1 MSRNGDIVL
10 SLGGEERTFRFS
22 LAEHRRLQEKLGVGL
37 SLIVQALHPYV
48 TALSARKADGSP
60 VFTLDQIILT
70 KLLGDLRPDHIR
82 EVLFQGLWGGGMSP
96 EEAAALCRDC
106 VEPPR
111 GMLHTAPIAYQVAIA
126 ALLGPDDED
135 AAGNPAGAEAGSPSP
150 TAKSGSVKTASM
162 RSARRAASPR
172 KISIA

>member
-22 LAEHRRLQEKLGVGL
+22 LAEHRRVQEKLNVGL
-37 SLIVQALHPYV
+37 SLRSCKTLHPYV

-82 EVLFQGLWGGGMSP
+82 EVLFQGLSGGGMSP

-106 VEPPR
+106 V
-111 GMLHTAPIAYQVAIA
+111 
-126 ALLGPDDED
+126 D
-135 AAGNPAGAEAGSPSP
+135 ARRARCSTQRPSP
-150 TAKSGSVKTASM
+150 TKS
-162 RSARRAASPR
+162 P
-172 KISIA
+172 

>member
-10 SLGGEERTFRFS
+10 SLGGEERTFRFG

-37 SLIVQALHPYV
+37 SAIVQALHPFASAV
-48 TALSARKADGSP
+48 NGGLSLGQ
-60 VFTLDQIILT
+60 TLDHR
-70 KLLGDLRPDHIR
+70 LLGDLRPDHIR
-82 EVLFQGLWGGGMSP
+82 EVFFQGLVGGGLSP
-96 EEAAALCRDC
+96 EVAGVICRDW

-111 GMLHTAPIAYQVAIA
+111 PLIHTAPIAYTIGIA
-126 ALLGPDDED
+126 ALVGAEDED

-150 TAKSGSVKTASM
+150 TAKSGSVKTAST

-172 KISIA
+172 KRSIA